1 MIIIAVRRPRR
12 PIPAPVRR
20 VLWWLVC
27 AFVVVV
33 FAYEATYFI
42 SIMERAGIHHAH

>member
-1 MIIIAVRRPRR
+1 MIIVVRRPRR

-20 VLWWLVC
+20 MFWWLVC
-27 AFVVVV
+27 AFVLVV

-42 SIMERAGIHHAH
+42 SIMERADIHYAH